1 MGAGA
6 STLVD
11 DLRAVGYRQLSVLDL
26 SAAAL
31 EVTRQ
36 RLGEAARRVDWI
48 VGDVTAVELPPGGF
62 DVWHD
67 RAAFHFLT
75 ELEQRAAYV
84 AQARR
89 ALKPGGTSSSRP
101 LAPTAPSNAVA
112 CRWCAMHPTLCTPSL
127 AMPSFSY
134 NTPPRRIRPRA
145 VPCTI
150 SFTATASSRTET
162 PRGD

>member
-1 MGAGA
+1 MDAGA

-11 DLRAVGYRQLSVLDL
+11 DLLAVGYRQLSVLDL

-48 VGDVTAVELPPGGF
+48 VGDVTAVELSPGGF

-67 RAAFHFLT
+67 RAVFHLLT
-75 ELEQRAAYV
+75 ESEQRAAYV

-89 ALKPGGTSSSRP
+89 ALKPGGHVIIATFGPDGP
-101 LAPTAPSNAVA
+101 LQCCGLPVARYAPDALHAAFGDTFVLLQHTTEA
-112 CRWCAMHPTLCTPSL
+112 HQTPGGAL
-127 AMPSFSY
+127 QHFIYCHCLKPH
-134 NTPPRRIRPRA
+134 
-145 VPCTI
+145 
-150 SFTATASSRTET
+150 
-162 PRGD
+162 